1 MKIIR
6 QGDVLLV
13 AKQLPKAAKLATP
26 DHATDVILAYG
37 EVTGHAHRLRDAYT
51 TGKAKLWDAGA
62 ERYLQVLEIVS
73 LTHEEHSTAT
83 IPPGIYLIPTQVDVT
98 TSKQVRRVAD

>member
-6 QGDVLLV
+6 QGDVLLIS
-13 AKQLPKAAKLATP
+13 KKLPKSAIAATP

-37 EVTGHAHRLRDAYT
+37 EVTGHAHRLRDAVS

-62 ERYLQVLEIVS
+62 ERYLQVLETVM

-83 IPPGIYLIPTQVDVT
+83 IPPGVYLLPTQVDVT
-98 TSKQVRRVAD
+98 TDKQIRRVAD